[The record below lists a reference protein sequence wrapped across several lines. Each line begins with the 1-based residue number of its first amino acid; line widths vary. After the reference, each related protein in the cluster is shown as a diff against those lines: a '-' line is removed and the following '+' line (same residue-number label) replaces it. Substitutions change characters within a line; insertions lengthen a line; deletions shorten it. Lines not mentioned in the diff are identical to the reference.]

1 MPRPVTP
8 LIEIG
13 LEAAAVLTI
22 VCGVAGLLLS
32 LGLLFFPERIRHLN
46 ALLNRSYHVKER
58 LAYFDQTLPGTL
70 FIYRQPIV
78 YGALLTVGSAVV
90 LAFLAFQIDIDR
102 LLAVLNLHGTRRLLW
117 EMVLEAMM
125 LTGKV
130 AGAIGL
136 LLGLAL
142 LIAPQRLQRVEA
154 RLNTW
159 IGTQSL
165 VDRLDSTSDAFDGF
179 VFRRPVLTGS
189 IGLLLSAVLIALSLF
204 SFF

>member
-1 MPRPVTP
+1 MTP

-22 VCGVAGLLLS
+22 VCGVAGLLVS
-32 LGLLFFPERIRHLN
+32 LGLLLFPERVRHLN
-46 ALLNRSYHVKER
+46 ALLSRSYHVKER
-58 LAYFDQTLPGTL
+58 LAYFDRTLPDTL
-70 FIYRQPIV
+70 FIYRQPLV
-78 YGALLTVGSAVV
+78 YGALLTVGAAVV
-90 LAFLAFQIDIDR
+90 LAFLVFQIEIDR
-102 LLAVLNLHGTRRLLW
+102 LLAVSDLQGIRRLLW
-117 EMVLEAMM
+117 EMALEAMM

-142 LIAPQRLQRVEA
+142 MIAPHRLQRIEA

-165 VDRLDSTSDAFDGF
+165 VDRLDSSSDAFDGF

-189 IGLLLSAVLIALSLF
+189 IGLLLSAILIVLSFF